1 MTKFIY
7 QFTKSTAVSHCL
19 RYFPKIASEVPLGVH
34 QSTDTHP
41 YTSHSS
47 SPLHGRHCWQLP
59 QSWCIQGHT
68 PGCRTL
74 VYRGTLPH
82 TSHCPLQPHRSC
94 CMFFHPFHRRGRKS
108 RDRFFLIGRGTPLC
122 TQHFLSQPHR
132 CCCMFFHPFHRRGRR
147 SQDRFFLIGRG
158 TPLCTQHFLS
168 QPHRCCRIFFH
179 PFHRRGRR
187 SLDIFFLVCRGTL
200 PCSSHYPPQ
209 PGRSCCKFSPPCHTQ
224 DHTGQSRSF
233 LIILPG

>member
-94 CMFFHPFHRRGRKS
+94 CR
-108 RDRFFLIGRGTPLC
+108 
-122 TQHFLSQPHR
+122 
-132 CCCMFFHPFHRRGRR
+132 
-147 SQDRFFLIGRG
+147 
-158 TPLCTQHFLS
+158 
-168 QPHRCCRIFFH
+168 FFH

-200 PCSSHYPPQ
+200 PCTQHYPPQ
-209 PGRSCCKFSPPCHTQ
+209 PGRSCCKFSHPCHTQ

-233 LIILPG
+233 LIIL

>member
-94 CMFFHPFHRRGRKS
+94 CRSFHPFHRRGHRPQ
-108 RDRFFLIGRGTPLC
+108 DRFFLIGKGTPLC
-122 TQHFLSQPHR
+122 TQQFLSQPHR

-158 TPLCTQHFLS
+158 TPLCTQHFL
-168 QPHRCCRIFFH
+168 
-179 PFHRRGRR
+179 
-187 SLDIFFLVCRGTL
+187 
-200 PCSSHYPPQ
+200 
-209 PGRSCCKFSPPCHTQ
+209 
-224 DHTGQSRSF
+224 
-233 LIILPG
+233 

>member
-34 QSTDTHP
+34 QSTGTHP

-47 SPLHGRHCWQLP
+47 SPMHGRHCWQLP

-82 TSHCPLQPHRSC
+82 TLHCPLQPHRSC
-94 CMFFHPFHRRGRKS
+94 CR
-108 RDRFFLIGRGTPLC
+108 
-122 TQHFLSQPHR
+122 
-132 CCCMFFHPFHRRGRR
+132 
-147 SQDRFFLIGRG
+147 
-158 TPLCTQHFLS
+158 
-168 QPHRCCRIFFH
+168 
-179 PFHRRGRR
+179 
-187 SLDIFFLVCRGTL
+187 
-200 PCSSHYPPQ
+200 SSHP
-209 PGRSCCKFSPPCHTQ
+209 SHTQ
-224 DHTGQSRSF
+224 ENRFQSRSCQDLENEKKKKILF
-233 LIILPG
+233 LVEIEHLHEYLENIRKNMFLRAS

>member
-34 QSTDTHP
+34 QSTGTHP

-132 CCCMFFHPFHRRGRR
+132 CC
-147 SQDRFFLIGRG
+147 
-158 TPLCTQHFLS
+158 
-168 QPHRCCRIFFH
+168 RIFFH

-209 PGRSCCKFSPPCHTQ
+209 PGRSCCKFSHPCHTQ

>member
-34 QSTDTHP
+34 QSTGTHP

-94 CMFFHPFHRRGRKS
+94 CRSSRPSHTQESRFQSRSCQDLIRK
-108 RDRFFLIGRGTPLC
+108 GTPLC

-147 SQDRFFLIGRG
+147 
-158 TPLCTQHFLS
+158 P
-168 QPHRCCRIFFH
+168 
-179 PFHRRGRR
+179 
-187 SLDIFFLVCRGTL
+187 LDIFFLVCRGTL

-209 PGRSCCKFSPPCHTQ
+209 PGRSCCKFSHPCHTQ

>member
-34 QSTDTHP
+34 QSTGTHP

-94 CMFFHPFHRRGRKS
+94 CRSS
-108 RDRFFLIGRGTPLC
+108 RPSTDGVVDLWTYFSLC
-122 TQHFLSQPHR
+122 AGALSLAAH
-132 CCCMFFHPFHRRGRR
+132 
-147 SQDRFFLIGRG
+147 
-158 TPLCTQHFLS
+158 
-168 QPHRCCRIFFH
+168 
-179 PFHRRGRR
+179 
-187 SLDIFFLVCRGTL
+187 
-200 PCSSHYPPQ
+200 
-209 PGRSCCKFSPPCHTQ
+209 
-224 DHTGQSRSF
+224 
-233 LIILPG
+233 IILPSLAGVAVSSPILATHRIIQGKADLS